1 MPRLTDAVNVVKSVG
16 WLGLAKRVWGRMGEH
31 NLTVWAAALAY
42 SWLFAVF
49 PFLIFVLSLVP
60 YAPDGVKKQARGEIQ
75 ELVNQLPTE
84 AASTVWT
91 NVENVLE
98 RPKSGLL
105 IVGLAVAVW
114 AASGGT
120 AMTMSAL
127 DRCYGVTGGRP
138 FYVQRPLAI
147 LLTLVVATLILLV
160 GVLLPVG
167 SLFKAWL
174 IRRQVITATNIA
186 WIVLFDII
194 RWVLAMAFLVTSLAV
209 VYHFGPKVKQKFHW
223 LTPGAVFS
231 IVIWIALGLAFR
243 YYVERF
249 GKYEQTYGTVGG
261 VAILLLFF
269 YVDALVLLIG
279 AEINSEIDFEVLQ
292 VRRGTEDLRP
302 AQERVEAEEAGAPPA
317 PAPDPAPTPPAPT
330 PPAPATDAS
339 P

>member
-1 MPRLTDAVNVVKSVG
+1 MPRLTDAVTVVRSVG
-16 WLGLAKRVWGRMGEH
+16 WVAFGWRLWGRMGEH
-31 NLTVWAAALAY
+31 FLTVWAAALAY

-49 PFLIFVLSLVP
+49 PFMIFVLSLVP

-75 ELVNQLPTE
+75 QLVNQLPPE
-84 AASTVWT
+84 AANTVWT
-91 NVENVLE
+91 NVNSVLD
-98 RPKSGLL
+98 RPKRGLL
-105 IVGLAVAVW
+105 IVGLAVAVLS
-114 AASGGT
+114 ASGGT

-127 DRCYGVTGGRP
+127 DRCYGVKGGRP

-186 WIVLFDII
+186 WIVLFDVI

-317 PAPDPAPTPPAPT
+317 PESTPTPPA
-330 PPAPATDAS
+330 ASATDAS